1 MKADVLII
9 GSGISGLFTALNLP
23 QKLKILIVTKRDIFD
38 SSTKFAQGGISCVA
52 SAYDTFEN
60 HIQDTLRTGC
70 GLSAERIVEIVVRE
84 APERIKDLMDYGV
97 KFTSRGRGFDLH
109 LEGGHSQRRVIHAK
123 DYTGEVIENALVRK
137 VRRKR
142 NITVF
147 ENHMAV
153 NLIVKNN
160 YCWGAYVLDE
170 RTGRVKKF
178 TANYTVLATGG
189 AGKSWLY
196 TSNPDVATGDG
207 IAMAWRAGAVVKNL
221 EFVQFHPTCLY
232 EPRAKSFLISES
244 VRGEGGVLL
253 TKKGERFMKRYHPL
267 RELAPRDIVARAID
281 DTMKKTG
288 DDFVYLDISHKKAS
302 FIKRKF
308 PYLYKTLKK
317 FGFDMTKEPIPVVPA
332 AHYMCGGVAVNEWG
346 ETSLKGLF
354 AVGEVSCTGLHG
366 ANRLASNSLLEGIVF
381 GKRCA
386 FRISSVFKK
395 KKVPVIP
402 EWKTYGARPSD
413 EAVIISQNWDE
424 IRRFMW
430 NYVGIVRSEKRL
442 ERAWR
447 RIKNIQNEIYEYYW
461 NFLITRDLIELRNIA
476 CVSELIIKSA
486 MSRKESRGTH
496 FMIDY
501 PHQNDRKF
509 LKDTILKRG

>member
-1 MKADVLII
+1 
-9 GSGISGLFTALNLP
+9 
-23 QKLKILIVTKRDIFD
+23 
-38 SSTKFAQGGISCVA
+38 
-52 SAYDTFEN
+52 
-60 HIQDTLRTGC
+60 
-70 GLSAERIVEIVVRE
+70 
-84 APERIKDLMDYGV
+84 
-97 KFTSRGRGFDLH
+97 
-109 LEGGHSQRRVIHAK
+109 
-123 DYTGEVIENALVRK
+123 
-137 VRRKR
+137 
-142 NITVF
+142 
-147 ENHMAV
+147 MAV

-170 RTGRVKKF
+170 RTGKVKKF

-189 AGKSWLY
+189 AGKCWLY

-253 TKKGERFMKRYHPL
+253 TKKGERFMKKYHSL

-288 DDFVYLDISHKKAS
+288 DDFVYLDISHKGAG
-302 FIKRKF
+302 FITRKF
-308 PYLYKTLKK
+308 PYLYRTLKE
-317 FGFDMTKEPIPVVPA
+317 FDFDMTKEPIPVVPA

-346 ETSLKGLF
+346 ETSIKGLF

-366 ANRLASNSLLEGIVF
+366 ANRLASNSLLEGVVF
-381 GKRCA
+381 GKRAA
-386 FRISSVFKK
+386 FRIATVFKK
-395 KKVPVIP
+395 KKTPAIP
-402 EWKTYGARPSD
+402 QWKTYGARPSD

-501 PHQNDRKF
+501 SRQNDRKF
-509 LKDTILKRG
+509 LRDTILKKIKN